1 MSNWDINGHI
11 QVTNKLMCPE
21 CKRLFTREQ
30 IAAGHDCE
38 V

>member
-1 MSNWDINGHI
+1 MKNLDNYMK
-11 QVTNKLMCPE
+11 VTMKLMCPE

-30 IAAGHDCE
+30 FAYGHDCE